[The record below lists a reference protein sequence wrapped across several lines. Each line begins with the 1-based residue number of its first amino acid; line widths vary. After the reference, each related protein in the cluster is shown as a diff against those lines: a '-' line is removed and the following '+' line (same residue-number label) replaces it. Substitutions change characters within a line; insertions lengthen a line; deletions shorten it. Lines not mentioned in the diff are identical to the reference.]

1 MLSKGDLKNLCRFR
15 FEREEKRRRRRG
27 EGRKEK
33 KGGKEAFLLFLSYA
47 VFKFRIERESLTSKV
62 SSNVQIEGKMKRR
75 P

>member
-1 MLSKGDLKNLCRFR
+1 MSFSFR
-15 FEREEKRRRRRG
+15 KRRKKKKKKRRG
-27 EGRKEK
+27 RKGK

>member
-15 FEREEKRRRRRG
+15 FEREEKRRRRG

>member
-15 FEREEKRRRRRG
+15 FEREEKRRRRG
-27 EGRKEK
+27 EGGKEK
-33 KGGKEAFLLFLSYA
+33 KEGKEAFLLFLSYA

>member
-15 FEREEKRRRRRG
+15 FEREEKRRRRG
-27 EGRKEK
+27 EGGKEK

>member
-15 FEREEKRRRRRG
+15 FEREEKRRRRG
-27 EGRKEK
+27 KGRKEK

>member
-1 MLSKGDLKNLCRFR
+1 MLSKGDLKNLRRFR
-15 FEREEKRRRRRG
+15 FEREEKRRRRG